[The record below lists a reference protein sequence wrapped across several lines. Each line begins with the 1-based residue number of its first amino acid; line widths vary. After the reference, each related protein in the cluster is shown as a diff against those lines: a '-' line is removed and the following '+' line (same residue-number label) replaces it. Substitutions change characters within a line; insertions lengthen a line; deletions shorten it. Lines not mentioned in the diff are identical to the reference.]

1 MKKQKPTDPQPSK
14 DIQDK
19 EGYPLY
25 PDKDDIYNR
34 AEEVK
39 DLDADDF
46 SHIKDDKEE
55 EEIDPEEELDFEEEV
70 LIDDLDVPGSELDDD
85 NEDIG
90 NEDEE
95 NNYYSI
101 GGDNHEDLEEDN
113 QDYDLPFEDEDDES

>member
-1 MKKQKPTDPQPSK
+1 MKKQKPTDPSQSK
-14 DIQDK
+14 DENA

-34 AEEVK
+34 SKEVK
-39 DLDADDF
+39 DLDSDDF
-46 SHIKDDKEE
+46 SHIKDDDDEE
-55 EEIDPEEELDFEEEV
+55 PLDPEEELDFEEEV

-113 QDYDLPFEDEDDES
+113 QDYDLPFEDDDE